1 MPDTAPE
8 SRELEPR
15 EQEAIR
21 LAQSGALAEA
31 EVMLKEILDDRP
43 DDHQILNAAGA
54 VAAQQGKLVDAY
66 PLFQKADALAPQDP
80 SITGNLAA
88 VKRALAARAIEG
100 DADRTKTRFNI
111 GVAGRGE
118 ELTDAQK
125 DRIRHLASNYADVDF
140 GPVGL

>member
-21 LAQSGALAEA
+21 LVQSGAVAQAEA
-31 EVMLKEILDDRP
+31 LFKEILSDRP
-43 DDHQILNAAGA
+43 DDHEILNAAGA
-54 VAAQQGKLVDAY
+54 VVAQQGRLVEAY
-66 PLFQKADALAPQDP
+66 PLFQKAFARAPEDP
-80 SITGNLAA
+80 NVAGNLAA
-88 VKRALAARAIEG
+88 VKRELAARANEG
-100 DADRTKTRFNI
+100 DGDRTKTRFNK

-125 DRIRHLASNYADVDF
+125 DRIRHLASNYPDVDF